1 MNKNLFPV
9 ANRKMK
15 YYHRH
20 EVELHPYTETWEE
33 VSKKTLLLASLLWCV
48 FFLVTVGGHTLFAPS
63 LYTVRPHIRSFTWV
77 VFLAAGITIAWVV
90 LSRAVSRRTRTL
102 LFFLWLI
109 CVISVLIWNSLVS
122 DSVEGLALFCGIA
135 SFSFLLAAEVSHYVR
150 VDEIG
155 RMAMFSFLLPM
166 AVAATALFADAVVV
180 GSTRAKGMSAAALG
194 AFLYTTVHM
203 LSIWSYLHR
212 NETVWL
218 VENSYLFAL
227 FSPLTESIDSFGV
240 FTQ

>member
-1 MNKNLFPV
+1 
-9 ANRKMK
+9 MK
-15 YYHRH
+15 YYHHRH
-20 EVELHPYTETWEE
+20 EVEPQPYTETWEE
-33 VSKKTLLLASLLWCV
+33 VSRKTLLLASLLWCI
-48 FFLVTVGGHTLFAPS
+48 FFLVTIGGHVLFAPG
-63 LYTVRPHIRSFTWV
+63 LYTVRPYIRSFTWV

-102 LFFLWLI
+102 LFLVWLI
-109 CVISVLIWNSLVS
+109 CITGVLMWNSLVS

-135 SFSFLLAAEVSHYVR
+135 SFSFLLAAEVSRYVR

-155 RMAMFSFLLPM
+155 RMAVFSFVLPM
-166 AVAATALFADAVVV
+166 LVAGLALFVDAVIV
-180 GSTRAKGMSAAALG
+180 GSTRAKGMSVAALG

-227 FSPLTESIDSFGV
+227 FSPLTESIDSFGA
-240 FTQ
+240 FTH